1 MEIEMSIF
9 RAVAITALLA
19 LPMAAVDPAF
29 ARPNDG
35 RYQKSAEKFRQT
47 VSAGGTWCQNLK
59 DALDINEKEADKR
72 AGTKEAKP
80 YADEAD
86 WLWEQGAKAGCSW
99 AA

>member
-1 MEIEMSIF
+1 MTTH
-9 RAVAITALLA
+9 RNAVALILVAALATTSLA
-19 LPMAAVDPAF
+19 TPSL

-47 VSAGGTWCQNLK
+47 LSNGPSWCADLK
-59 DALDINEKEADKR
+59 TALDYDEKEADKHS
-72 AGTKEAKP
+72 GTPAAKP

-86 WLWEQGAKAGCSW
+86 FLWDQGVKAGCSW